1 MNKHAPKAIVHTTV
15 HKYSSIW
22 HQHHDGEAARDP
34 AGPVGW
40 VFRLSS
46 LVRVPIV
53 LPDTAPI
60 ANLGLLLCSAD
71 MKKIASGAIHKHTLP
86 IGIHNPQLRIAV
98 LARGVPVLSHA
109 ITSPPMIDASYFLP
123 SISPPSPTHHD
134 ANTNNT
140 KLPAATR
147 YTHRSSSVISAT
159 K

>member
-22 HQHHDGEAARDP
+22 HQHHDGETARDP
-34 AGPVGW
+34 AAGC

-86 IGIHNPQLRIAV
+86 ISIHNPQLRIAV